1 MSRST
6 KLASAAFIMSFVACK
21 APRQVTTDQIADAL
35 QDHPARVRQLVAS
48 LVKAELLSSLRGA
61 AGGVVLGRSPAQISL
76 RDIFV
81 AVEDQ
86 PMLVIGLKEDPEG
99 WGKRCLVYP
108 ILSRLFAEME
118 ETLLDK
124 LAAIPLT
131 ALYKT

>member
-48 LVKAELLSSLRGA
+48 LVKAELLNSLRGA
-61 AGGVVLGRSPAQISL
+61 SGGVVLGRPPAQISL

-86 PMLVIGLKEDPEG
+86 PILVIGLKEDPAG

-108 ILSRLFAEME
+108 ILSKLFGEME

-131 ALYKT
+131 ALYKA

>member
-61 AGGVVLGRSPAQISL
+61 AGGVILGKPPAQISL
-76 RDIFV
+76 KDIFV

-86 PMLVIGLKEDPEG
+86 PILVIGLKEDPGG
-99 WGKRCLVYP
+99 WGKRCLVHP
-108 ILSRLFAEME
+108 ILSKLFGEME
-118 ETLLDK
+118 GTLLDK

-131 ALYKT
+131 ALYKP